1 MSRNPV
7 AELLDPNYA
16 EYQDLTDFYDAKF
29 QAWREKNIVKRA
41 CATSALI
48 AAAVVVGGLYFVGC
62 WVIPFFRAL
71 VAAR

>member
-1 MSRNPV
+1 MTHVEFVEQLKQELPATSRQGDWARDYGKRKQSV
-7 AELLDPNYA
+7 
-16 EYQDLTDFYDAKF
+16 
-29 QAWREKNIVKRA
+29 VKRA

-71 VAAR
+71 AAAR